1 MIYCYQKKV
10 ELGSIILL
18 PKDESVTIE
27 WGTSSILQAN
37 LIAYRR
43 LLEINQVSPSK
54 INLHFQTFIIS
65 SNNDNNG
72 HLGYLI
78 ISFML
83 KESENKWSHVI
94 TNAGSELPILSY
106 SSFRLLIYNRLNT
119 TESALITKPIPV
131 ENWHRVSV
139 EMKKSWYE
147 SRCKYI
153 LLPILITFIVF
164 KSLI

>member
-1 MIYCYQKKV
+1 MRYH
-10 ELGSIILL
+10 
-18 PKDESVTIE
+18 
-27 WGTSSILQAN
+27 QAN
-37 LIAYRR
+37 SIQIFETLI
-43 LLEINQVSPSK
+43 V
-54 INLHFQTFIIS
+54 S
-65 SNNDNNG
+65 SNNDSYD
-72 HLGYLI
+72 HLEYLTKFCI
-78 ISFML
+78 L
-83 KESENKWSHVI
+83 KESENKWSHVL

-153 LLPILITFIVF
+153 LLPILIILDIYSF
-164 KSLI
+164 